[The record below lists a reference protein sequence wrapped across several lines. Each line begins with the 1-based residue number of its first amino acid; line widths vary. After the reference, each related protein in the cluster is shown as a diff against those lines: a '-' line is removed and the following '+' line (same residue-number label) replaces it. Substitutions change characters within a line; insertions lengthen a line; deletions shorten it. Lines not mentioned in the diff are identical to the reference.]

1 MIDWTACFQK
11 PKPQMLRGPLGSPV
25 EVEVGEKAEVEV
37 EVESEEAAE
46 MTLTGTVVCRRSV
59 VGGAREWDL
68 CRR

>member
-1 MIDWTACFQK
+1 
-11 PKPQMLRGPLGSPV
+11 MLREPLGSPV
-25 EVEVGEKAEVEV
+25 EVEVGEGEKAEEEAEV

-68 CRR
+68 CHR